1 MPALEDLAT
10 RHGVSLAAV
19 QTLQDAL
26 RRGGG
31 RMAQFSHPDLGGMG
45 QWSAG
50 GMTQVG
56 DMFNTGLRDRVAAL
70 CADLAASAVPTANLS
85 PANLSPATQASATQA
100 SATSPAAMPSTAP
113 FAAIPPTAATHSS
126 WWPDGLGQPSATG
139 SQDGMRYAC
148 FPGARRVAVE
158 HAGRVTVHD
167 SGGHRIEGVSQAQ
180 GATQDLVFLSQ
191 LGRVRAIDLPV
202 AG

>member
-1 MPALEDLAT
+1 MPALEDLAA
-10 RHGVSLAAV
+10 RRGVSLAAV

-56 DMFNTGLRDRVAAL
+56 DMFNAGLRDRVAAL
-70 CADLAASAVPTANLS
+70 CADLAADLAASAPPAAAPSAATMPAAAPPAANPASAATPPAAVP
-85 PANLSPATQASATQA
+85 
-100 SATSPAAMPSTAP
+100 
-113 FAAIPPTAATHSS
+113 HRD

-148 FPGARRVAVE
+148 FPGARRVVVE
-158 HAGRVTVHD
+158 RAGRVTVHD
-167 SGGHRIEGVSQAQ
+167 SGEHRIEGISQAQ
-180 GATQDLVFLSQ
+180 GAGQDLMFLSQ
-191 LGRVRAIDLPV
+191 LGRVRAADLPV

>member
-1 MPALEDLAT
+1 MGSLDELAA
-10 RHGVSLAAV
+10 RHGVSVAAV
-19 QTLQDAL
+19 QALQDAL

-56 DMFNTGLRDRVAAL
+56 DMFNIRLRDRVAAL
-70 CADLAASAVPTANLS
+70 CAELAAGSLADTPDH
-85 PANLSPATQASATQA
+85 
-100 SATSPAAMPSTAP
+100 AAAKDE
-113 FAAIPPTAATHSS
+113 
-126 WWPDGLGQPSATG
+126 WWPAGLGRPSATG

-148 FPGARRVAVE
+148 FPDARRVVVE
-158 HAGRVTVHD
+158 QAGATSVHD
-167 SGGHRIEGVSQAQ
+167 SGEHRISGVSQAQ
-180 GATQDLVFLSQ
+180 GGGQDLVFLSQ
-191 LGRVRAIDLPV
+191 LGRIRASDLPL